1 MMSKT
6 FDNGMICA
14 SEQSVVVLDSIYD
27 RVKAEFIKRGCY
39 VLNGEEID
47 KVRATI
53 LINGALNAKIVG
65 QSAHTIAALA
75 GVDVPENAKIL
86 IGEVT
91 STDLSEA
98 FAHEK
103 LSPVLAMYRASD
115 FTDAMNKAD
124 TLVKDGGYGHTASVY
139 LDTVSGKEKL
149 DAFAEK
155 MKACRIL
162 VNTPSSHGGIGDL
175 YNFKLAPSLTL
186 GCGSWGG
193 NSVSENVGIK
203 HLLNI
208 KTVAIRREN
217 MLWFRA
223 PEKVY
228 FKKGCLPVALAELKN
243 YKKAF
248 IVTDAFLY
256 QNGYTKPVEEK
267 LDAMGITHTTFY
279 NVAPDPTLA
288 CAREGAAQMA
298 AFKPDL
304 ILAIGGGSAMDA
316 GKIMWVLYEHPE
328 VDFLDMAMRFVDIRK
343 RIYTFPKMGEKA
355 YFIAIPTSAGTG
367 SEVTNISI
375 LALLSRRTKKGLAHE
390 SMFADQAVLIPEL
403 LKGLPFSVFAT
414 SSIDALIHA
423 IESSL
428 SPKASATTKLFGYQA
443 IAWILKGYLAIRD
456 QGPDA
461 RFPLLSQFLLA
472 SNYAGIAFGNAGCA
486 AVHALSYP
494 LGAVY
499 HVPHGESNYAMFTG
513 VMKQYLAIRSDGAIA
528 ELNAFLA
535 QLLDCPPEAVYEAL
549 EDLLSCLLPKK
560 ALHEYG
566 MQEHELAEFTD
577 SVLANQQRLLQNN
590 FVPLSREQIY
600 AIYRSLY

>member
-1 MMSKT
+1 MDAFSASLMADKREIVFAPTVYKFQT
-6 FDNGMICA
+6 FAQMAEEFKLGERD
-14 SEQSVVVLDSIYD
+14 VVLTNEFIYTPFMKELGLKCNFVFQEKFGAGEPSEAMIQTMYDAIPYDSYD
-27 RVKAEFIKRGCY
+27 RVIAVGGGAIMDLCKLLGCKRPDTVHNLY
-39 VLNGEEID
+39 FKRFPV
-47 KVRATI
+47 V
-53 LINGALNAKIVG
+53 
-65 QSAHTIAALA
+65 
-75 GVDVPENAKIL
+75 
-86 IGEVT
+86 
-91 STDLSEA
+91 
-98 FAHEK
+98 HEK
-103 LSPVLAMYRASD
+103 DV
-115 FTDAMNKAD
+115 
-124 TLVKDGGYGHTASVY
+124 
-139 LDTVSGKEKL
+139 
-149 DAFAEK
+149 
-155 MKACRIL
+155 
-162 VNTPSSHGGIGDL
+162 
-175 YNFKLAPSLTL
+175 
-186 GCGSWGG
+186 
-193 NSVSENVGIK
+193 
-203 HLLNI
+203 
-208 KTVAIRREN
+208 
-217 MLWFRA
+217 
-223 PEKVY
+223 
-228 FKKGCLPVALAELKN
+228 
-243 YKKAF
+243 
-248 IVTDAFLY
+248 
-256 QNGYTKPVEEK
+256 
-267 LDAMGITHTTFY
+267 
-279 NVAPDPTLA
+279 
-288 CAREGAAQMA
+288 
-298 AFKPDL
+298 
-304 ILAIGGGSAMDA
+304 
-316 GKIMWVLYEHPE
+316 
-328 VDFLDMAMRFVDIRK
+328 
-343 RIYTFPKMGEKA
+343 
-355 YFIAIPTSAGTG
+355 IAIPTTCGTG

>member
-1 MMSKT
+1 MKMLSIKPTIYKYKT
-6 FDNGMICA
+6 AEEFAKEFKIGAGDLVITNEYIYQPFFGKLNLGCD
-14 SEQSVVVLDSIYD
+14 VLYQEKYGAGEPSDD
-27 RVKAEFIKRGCY
+27 MAE
-39 VLNGEEID
+39 
-47 KVRATI
+47 
-53 LINGALNAKIVG
+53 
-65 QSAHTIAALA
+65 
-75 GVDVPENAKIL
+75 
-86 IGEVT
+86 
-91 STDLSEA
+91 
-98 FAHEK
+98 
-103 LSPVLAMYRASD
+103 AMY
-115 FTDAMNKAD
+115 
-124 TLVKDGGYGHTASVY
+124 KDI
-139 LDTVSGKEKL
+139 K
-149 DAFAEK
+149 
-155 MKACRIL
+155 
-162 VNTPSSHGGIGDL
+162 GDH
-175 YNFKLAPSLTL
+175 KR
-186 GCGSWGG
+186 
-193 NSVSENVGIK
+193 VI
-203 HLLNI
+203 
-208 KTVAIRREN
+208 
-217 MLWFRA
+217 
-223 PEKVY
+223 
-228 FKKGCLPVALAELKN
+228 
-243 YKKAF
+243 
-248 IVTDAFLY
+248 
-256 QNGYTKPVEEK
+256 
-267 LDAMGITHTTFY
+267 
-279 NVAPDPTLA
+279 
-288 CAREGAAQMA
+288 
-298 AFKPDL
+298 
-304 ILAIGGGSAMDA
+304 AIGGGTVIDISKLFALKTVSPILDLYD
-316 GKIMWVLYEHPE
+316 GKTEIVKDKELVL
-328 VDFLDMAMRFVDIRK
+328 V
-343 RIYTFPKMGEKA
+343 
-355 YFIAIPTSAGTG
+355 PTTCGTG